1 MATRLKKKN
10 SVLKPNKGIDG
21 NKPISLN
28 SMLLQN
34 ASGNEFIAN
43 FSQDTQSNIYEQLD
57 KLNAEIN
64 NSILQVNALG
74 ISQRQFEEET
84 DNRNQLYKLL
94 GFKQDVPLALNLL
107 DLLDRPANAVRG
119 MFIGYDASGNYNP
132 AQASF
137 DGLVGRKEYGV
148 MELLKQTGIDIS
160 SWPVLF
166 RLPLTIGYSMVLD
179 PLTYANAPINFLTQ
193 KLKQASINLTKN
205 TKTFFG
211 TLFSHEEWYK
221 EVTNFFSDMSGKFK
235 DAFNLYKQKSARL
248 LQKAINEFEPLRNIF
263 GEYNSH
269 YVVSLDELFKKK
281 SAASFHNA
289 YVLSFEKSTSQN
301 QWKYLK
307 DLQDVLPSYSF
318 IETPE
323 QLRDGYVVAREIVE
337 QSPHWQSRLSQ
348 LEKVTIKETGETGY
362 RIFKGLKNFNDKD
375 WAKLAKEWVSAI
387 AAKGTKNIPISLIYQ
402 SWQDDVNIVQF
413 VNQQWNKPIN
423 SETDLV
429 EVLKAM
435 GYEIDIDAVSNQL
448 VVKGSDPLTYHETPH
463 GIINVLNDNTFVVDS
478 TKYNY
483 YAFYRDMGLDTP
495 EGSVLIEA
503 VLNQLSIQSGKP
515 LEELYRN
522 MIIYVPKLHLNNNY
536 ITLDGLNIKLIK
548 EDIKAKKNIITF
560 NEEIAKNITKG
571 LNYKVKYQTEGVAN
585 IEVINKLSS
594 NEYKTQ
600 VPFNNVDEFK
610 FYIENEQYKFDTLDI
625 TKKDAFHIHKL
636 KEAQKKLLTKLNK
649 KRTRIYANQ
658 PKTRR
663 DFRRM
668 FNFKAVPDRLG
679 ISVSTNEHLLY
690 KFSVG
695 DDTYKVGLRAF
706 ESNKPI
712 AELGTNAKDIA
723 VVQAVLTKPDGTK
736 QVLGYKLA
744 VFTDSNKAYKQV
756 VQSAS
761 KQLKASE
768 YENLTIFL
776 NKVETLAKANNNNA
790 TDVLFDE
797 YKNFLVEKLEKS
809 STEKELNEMFIDMTG
824 LYGTEYGL
832 KQTAFELALWDDLE
846 LASQIKNH
854 LATNLDE
861 ANLIKLN
868 NLTKNFKTLKTQKWN
883 ETFNKIVITPFLK
896 ENENFL
902 NKFLDNSIKSITEGK
917 PNAGFILL
925 FNNAKLGDDITRAA
939 NALNFQTKLMS
950 IYNGTEIATR
960 LQTLLDYQ
968 YFIYKPT
975 PKNNFIKITLNNFLD
990 NEQAFIEKINTLSQ
1004 NMFEA
1009 LKTRVLFLDRDNFSD
1024 DLIKSVKQGKPNTL
1038 SPEEID
1044 SMMEKIKIGINE
1056 IDNHAKQRNIIN
1068 PYIDKNSGD
1077 VTLVV
1082 DMAAYS
1088 DLMEV
1093 IGRSNNID
1101 LRKSKA
1107 DYFTKLQTAAQ
1118 DPSVSIKLKVDDDT
1132 LAKSFNDIFE
1142 LVSTNIVANAERIE
1156 AAYAREIRRQNIANI
1171 ADLMRLESDKIVKHN
1186 TKVKGTNYQTKD
1198 ARIWTKAPKQI
1209 GSENVINFH
1218 TWSFVYEA
1226 LNRYKNIN
1234 LNTRMLADA
1243 VGDPNILKHW
1253 KDYGDLHLPNYLD
1266 QEYIL
1271 QKNLDNFAK
1280 TPQTARNIIDSY
1292 VGNLE
1297 KKLAT
1302 KSYIGSTTD
1311 LNAWAGAELFDTA
1324 HYRALAA
1331 QFGYTSEAFKRFNL
1345 LETSIQNELIKP
1357 ISDLEVFNWTNE
1369 LRIKNKTAPYQ
1380 SVTEIK
1386 LPDLEAFAKNYK
1398 GYTNEYQ
1405 FIDTDTL
1412 NYLQKNLDLYKAI
1425 AGREYG
1431 IDNVKEWVKK
1441 LGEMLENGERILM
1454 HRAPLNFLNAT
1465 LKNQVS
1471 LIKNTN
1477 SFWNFIDKYV
1487 VRPFKKI
1494 STFSVGFHLRNI
1506 IGNYTNAWLAGVS
1519 PTDLSKFKKQS
1530 IEEYNNIRR
1539 VWEKALHKLTTDSRF
1554 NQAFS
1559 LTELKESIKAILDTP
1574 QEQAYFDLGF
1584 KYFSLGLMN
1593 TRFNDDIMNQYTQI
1607 VHSLKSKTKLNPQQA
1622 RKWFKSVNDVFEKSK
1637 KFSEAIDAVDKI
1649 ALYHFAKTP
1658 KGQKLIKDYGLNQP
1672 VTTSPINAQQII
1684 RNDSEIA
1691 ADFANFVFFDYN
1703 DLSPFERSF
1712 LQKAFPFYTWMRKNF
1727 EFHLKNFA
1735 KNSKRYSKLLQF
1747 YNGWNQAFI
1756 DDPDKEQAYL
1766 KYSKIPIWDHGDG
1779 RITYINSPLTIL
1791 NITQVA
1797 TGTDVVNALNPLFKW
1812 PVEQITGISLFTGQP
1827 KDNWKYLPFGFDYLF
1842 TIPQYI
1848 VDKVQNDPNLT
1859 RPQAAELGLLGSRL
1873 LNFADAATNWLTI
1886 GDPNFNPLLFFPSF
1900 FSEYD
1905 TNKVMLNNRLR
1916 YARKLNDYLNAL
1928 RQSGKYVPT
1937 IQEIL
1942 PNKYGA
1948 INPKYQRLSP
1958 RYTYKQLMKL
1968 VRYEHQKNYKR

>member
-119 MFIGYDASGNYNP
+119 MIVGYDATGNFNP
-132 AQASF
+132 VQASF

-148 MELLKQTGIDIS
+148 VELLKQTGVDIS
-160 SWPVLF
+160 EWPTLF
-166 RLPLTIGYSMVLD
+166 RLPLTIGVSIALD
-179 PLTYANAPINFLTQ
+179 PLTFSNTPINLLT
-193 KLKQASINLTKN
+193 KGLKQAGKNLAKN

-211 TLFSHEEWYK
+211 QAFGNESWYQDVIK
-221 EVTNFFSDMSGKFK
+221 FLTDMSGKFK
-235 DAFNLYKQKSARL
+235 DTFNLYKLKAARA
-248 LQKAINEFEPLRNIF
+248 LQWAINEFQPIRTLFEILNHNYVTDLDDLFKTKGANSFFNAYDNGFKKGNAQDRLKYLRDLQQVLPYYSF
-263 GEYNSH
+263 VGTP
-269 YVVSLDELFKKK
+269 DELE
-281 SAASFHNA
+281 NG
-289 YVLSFEKSTSQN
+289 V
-301 QWKYLK
+301 
-307 DLQDVLPSYSF
+307 F
-318 IETPE
+318 I
-323 QLRDGYVVAREIVE
+323 AKEIVDNSPNFQNKLHQLDLIINE
-337 QSPHWQSRLSQ
+337 Q
-348 LEKVTIKETGETGY
+348 TGKEYY
-362 RIFKGLKNFNDKD
+362 RIFKGMKNFNGDD
-375 WAKLAKEWVSAI
+375 WAKLAKDWVSAI
-387 AAKGTKNIPISLIYQ
+387 GTLGTKSIPVNLIYQ
-402 SWQDDVNIVQF
+402 HWELDTNIATFVQ
-413 VNQQWNKPIN
+413 QQWNKPVN
-423 SETDLV
+423 SEADLV

-435 GYEIDIDAVSNQL
+435 GYEIELDEITKQL
-448 VVKGSDPLTYHETPH
+448 VVKGTEPLTYFETPH
-463 GIINVLNDNTFVVDS
+463 GIISILNDNTFVVDG

-495 EGSVLIEA
+495 EGSILIEA

-515 LEELYRN
+515 LEEIFRN
-522 MIIYVPKLHLNNNY
+522 TIIYVPDIKTRNNY

-560 NEEIAKNITKG
+560 NEEIANNITKG
-571 LNYKVKYQTEGVAN
+571 LNYKVKYQTEGIAN
-585 IEVINKLSS
+585 IEVINQLSS
-594 NEYKTQ
+594 SKYKTQ

-610 FYIENEQYKFDTLDI
+610 FYLENEQYKFDTLNI

-649 KRTRIYANQ
+649 KRTRIYANH

-663 DFRRM
+663 DFRAM
-668 FNFKAVPDRLG
+668 FKFKAVPDRLG
-679 ISVSTNEHLLY
+679 VSVSTKERLLY
-690 KFSVG
+690 EFNVNG
-695 DDTYKVGLRAF
+695 ETYKVGLNAF

-744 VFTDSNKAYKQV
+744 VFTDSNKAFKQV

-790 TDVLFDE
+790 TDVLFDK
-797 YKNFLVEKLEKS
+797 YKNLLVEKLEKS
-809 STEKELNEMFIDMTG
+809 STDKELHKMFIDMTG

-832 KQTAFELALWDDLE
+832 KETAFELSLWDDLE
-846 LASQIKNH
+846 LESQIKNH
-854 LATNLDE
+854 LSTILDE
-861 ANLIKLN
+861 ADLIKLD
-868 NLTKNFKTLKTQKWN
+868 NLTKNFKASKTHLWN
-883 ETFNKIVITPFLK
+883 GNFNRIVIEPFLK

-902 NKFLDNSIKSITEGK
+902 NKFLESGIKRLTKGTA
-917 PNAGFILL
+917 NAGFILL
-925 FNNAKLGDDITRAA
+925 FNNAKLGDDIARAA

-950 IYNGTEIATR
+950 IYNGAEIATR

-968 YFIYKPT
+968 YFTYKPNV
-975 PKNNFIKITLNNFLD
+975 KSNYIKIELNGFLD
-990 NEQAFIEKINTLSQ
+990 NEQAFIDKINSLSK

-1009 LKTRVLFLDRDNFSD
+1009 LQTKVLFL
-1024 DLIKSVKQGKPNTL
+1024 GKERYADELVALVRQQNTDGL
-1038 SPEEID
+1038 SPEVIEDIVQQ
-1044 SMMEKIKIGINE
+1044 IGIDE
-1056 IDNHAKQRNIIN
+1056 ISNNAKHRNIIN
-1068 PYIDKNSGD
+1068 TEITDKGS
-1077 VTLVV
+1077 TKLTI

-1093 IGRSNNID
+1093 IGRANNID

-1107 DYFTKLQTAAQ
+1107 DYFTKLQTAVQ
-1118 DPSVSIKLKVDDDT
+1118 DPSVQISGYLDDDE
-1132 LAKSFNDIFE
+1132 LANSLSRIFKQTGETPRRIQDI
-1142 LVSTNIVANAERIE
+1142 
-1156 AAYAREIRRQNIANI
+1156 YAQEVRRENIANI
-1171 ADLMRLESDKIVKHN
+1171 ADLMRLESDKIVQHN
-1186 TKVKGTNYQTKD
+1186 TKIKGTNYQTRD

-1226 LNRYKNIN
+1226 LNKYKNLN
-1234 LNTRMLADA
+1234 LNTKMLVQAL
-1243 VGDPNILKHW
+1243 GDDEVTKYW
-1253 KDYGDLHLPNYLD
+1253 DEYGDLHLPNYLD
-1266 QEYIL
+1266 DSFIV
-1271 QKNLDNFAK
+1271 QKTIDNFAT

-1297 KKLAT
+1297 RKLAT

-1311 LNAWAGAELFDTA
+1311 LNAWAGAELFDTT
-1324 HYRALAA
+1324 HYKALASK
-1331 QFGYTSEAFKRFNL
+1331 FEYTSEAFKRFNL
-1345 LETSIQNELIKP
+1345 LETSIQNELIVKV
-1357 ISDLEVFNWTNE
+1357 SDSEILQW
-1369 LRIKNKTAPYQ
+1369 LNKRGVEGKQDYTRAAQ
-1380 SVTEIK
+1380 FQ
-1386 LPDLEAFAKNYK
+1386 LNDLKDFASNYK

-1412 NYLQKNLDLYKAI
+1412 KYLQKNLDLYNAI

-1441 LGEMLENGERILM
+1441 LGELLESGEKILM
-1454 HRAPLNFLNAT
+1454 HRAPLNFLNNT
-1465 LKNQVS
+1465 LKNQVA

-1477 SFWNFIDKYV
+1477 SFWNFIDKFV
-1487 VRPFKKI
+1487 TRPFKKI
-1494 STFSVGFHLRNI
+1494 STFSIGFHLRNI
-1506 IGNYTNAWLAGVS
+1506 IGNYTNAWLAGIS
-1519 PTDLSKFKKQS
+1519 PIELSKFKRQS
-1530 IEEYNNIRR
+1530 IEEYNNIQR
-1539 VWEKALHKLTTDSRF
+1539 VLQKALSKLTTDPRF

-1559 LTELKESIKAILDTP
+1559 LAELKESIKTILDTD
-1574 QEQAYFDLGF
+1574 QERYYFDLGF
-1584 KYFSLGLMN
+1584 KYLNLGLIGS
-1593 TRFNDDIMNQYTQI
+1593 TRYNDEIMNQYTQI
-1607 VHSLKSKTKLNPQQA
+1607 VHSLKSKTKQTPQQN
-1622 RKWFKSVNDVFEKSK
+1622 RKWFKQINEIFNRSRQFG
-1637 KFSEAIDAVDKI
+1637 EAIDAVDKI
-1649 ALYHFAKTP
+1649 SVYHFAKTP
-1658 KGQKLIKDYGLNQP
+1658 KGKKLIKDYQLDD
-1672 VTTSPINAQQII
+1672 VVSVSPITNQQAI
-1684 RNDSEIA
+1684 RTGDEIEA
-1691 ADFANFVFFDYN
+1691 GLAKFVFFDYN
-1703 DLSPFERSF
+1703 DLSLFERNF

-1747 YNGWNQAFI
+1747 YNGWRSAFI

-1779 RITYINSPLTIL
+1779 RVTYINSPLTIL